1 MSSPGLTGKLLASGF
16 DELRISNRWT
26 ITVMICFQT
35 ISPCLVIDRKEA
47 KSRCKRSPFVI
58 AEQVPMQIPDQ
69 RYLALRNPG
78 YFLHVKTQNLTASH
92 LIAAQCRPII
102 DAPSQGHAIFR
113 EQYRPISIVFA
124 VILAEKPKP
133 GRQDTPIP
141 PLAGNVAHQPC
152 PKGFVLKFVVPP
164 DRQSKDMRCERIV
177 VIEAQEIKG
186 RCSLC
191 LVNLVHQ
198 GCEELRM
205 KRLVTN
211 PIADPLYEVPEKV
224 RNILVQRYVCF
235 GKSLLELMDLAID
248 IVTQLRRFHPPFTNR
263 DQIQPDFVG
272 PIQIAAVVV
281 ETHHWRPPTLTLS
294 QIMNQ
299 VISLYMGLEDLPA
312 TCGNTA
318 QPGRMMFSPR
328 ELGAKIGIQHQHV
341 WLIHRDII
349 SNRFDSVAGN
359 ERTIYVENCFLYVTT
374 KMVNHPRLQ
383 PRIGSEP
390 GGMHKMMQGNN
401 RLHPRSTT
409 LR

>member
-1 MSSPGLTGKLLASGF
+1 
-16 DELRISNRWT
+16 
-26 ITVMICFQT
+26 
-35 ISPCLVIDRKEA
+35 
-47 KSRCKRSPFVI
+47 
-58 AEQVPMQIPDQ
+58 MQITEQ
-69 RYLALRNPG
+69 RYLALRNSG
-78 YFLHVKTQNLTASH
+78 YFLYAKWRKLTAGQRV
-92 LIAAQCRPII
+92 ATQGRPII
-102 DAPSQGHAIFR
+102 GAPSQGHAIFR
-113 EQYRPISIVFA
+113 QEYRSIYIVF
-124 VILAEKPKP
+124 VLILRENPKP
-133 GRQDTPIP
+133 GREPTPIP
-141 PLAGNVAHQPC
+141 PLGGNVAHHPC

-211 PIADPLYEVPEKV
+211 PIADPLYEVPEKI

-235 GKSLLELMDLAID
+235 GKSLLEFIDLAVD
-248 IVTQLRRFHPPFTNR
+248 VVTQFRRFHPPFTDR

-272 PIQIAAVVV
+272 PIQIAAVVI
-281 ETHHWRPPTLTLS
+281 ETHHRRPPTLTLS
-294 QIMNQ
+294 QVMNQ

-312 TCGNTA
+312 TCGNTT

-328 ELGAKIGIQHQHV
+328 ELSAEIGIQHQHV
-341 WLIHRDII
+341 RLIHRNII
-349 SNRFDSVAGN
+349 SNRLDSLAVNKRA
-359 ERTIYVENCFLYVTT
+359 IYVENCFLYVTT
-374 KMVNHPRLQ
+374 KMLNHPRLQ
-383 PRIGSEP
+383 PRVGSEP

-401 RLHPRSTT
+401 RLHPVPTT